1 MKKISPI
8 PVLLIITISI
18 TLILSACSQTTPD
31 QDQIQALPQ
40 NDTPID
46 VYAVLAEKDNYAD
59 VDMSNLLVDYID
71 IKRIRGALEEL
82 GWPPENIHDLKEF
95 DRESLLTEL
104 DWLEEVADSND
115 IVLFYVTGHGNY
127 LRYRVHWN
135 DFFPEEWSQIASQQR
150 VLVVDSCS
158 AAEFTNSVN
167 DDPSGH
173 ISIAAVD
180 GDEYGWKGIKE
191 EGLPIIGGVFT
202 FYFAEALGETKAD
215 RDGNGLVSVQEAA
228 LFAEEKQRGY
238 MHDVVFAVPQF
249 VEDYHSLGARSD
261 EDETFPDVIIDDGL
275 GYPLDLSV
283 TTK

>member
-8 PVLLIITISI
+8 PVLLIILSTFFF
-18 TLILSACSQTTPD
+18 SACSQAAP
-31 QDQIQALPQ
+31 DQIQAQPI
-40 NDTPID
+40 NDSPVE
-46 VYAVLAEKDNYAD
+46 VYAVLAEKDDYSD

-71 IKRIRGALEEL
+71 IKRIRAALEEL
-82 GWPPENIHDLKEF
+82 GWPAENIHDIKEF
-95 DRESLLTEL
+95 DRESLITEL

-115 IVLFYVTGHGNY
+115 LVFFYVTAHGNY
-127 LRYRVHWN
+127 MRYLVHWN
-135 DFFPEEWSQIASQQR
+135 DFFPQEWSQIASQQR

-167 DDPSGH
+167 PDPKGH

-215 RDGNGLVSVQEAA
+215 RDGDGLVSVQEAA
-228 LFAEEKQRGY
+228 LLAEEKQRGY

-249 VEDYHSLGARSD
+249 VEDYRSLGARSD
-261 EDETFPDVIIDDGL
+261 EDETFPDVIMDDAL
-275 GYPLDLSV
+275 GFPLDLTFSN
-283 TTK
+283 

>member
-1 MKKISPI
+1 M
-8 PVLLIITISI
+8 
-18 TLILSACSQTTPD
+18 
-31 QDQIQALPQ
+31 
-40 NDTPID
+40 
-46 VYAVLAEKDNYAD
+46 
-59 VDMSNLLVDYID
+59 
-71 IKRIRGALEEL
+71 
-82 GWPPENIHDLKEF
+82 
-95 DRESLLTEL
+95 
-104 DWLEEVADSND
+104 
-115 IVLFYVTGHGNY
+115 
-127 LRYRVHWN
+127 RYQVHWN

-158 AAEFTNSVN
+158 AAEFTNSMN

-215 RDGNGLVSVQEAA
+215 RDGDGLVSVQEAA
-228 LFAEEKQRGY
+228 LLAEEKQRGY

-261 EDETFPDVIIDDGL
+261 EDDTFPDVIMDDAL
-275 GYPLDLSV
+275 GFPLDLTISNN
-283 TTK
+283 